1 MKRTLKE
8 KFLYSRLKKRDQEAF
23 AEIYDLFVEPLYR
36 FIYFKV
42 GNKSEAE
49 DLTSE
54 VFLKAWSSAQ
64 ESGQLAVK
72 TLPAF
77 LYRIARNTVVDY
89 YRRKKQ
95 NLSLDETVE
104 TSEEPL
110 SREDLAADFDLAVD
124 REALL
129 KALDQLKDEYREI
142 IVMRYI
148 EDLSTSEIASIL
160 EKNKGAVRVSQ
171 HRALEALKKILATDK
186 Q

>member
-8 KFLYSRLKKRDQEAF
+8 KFLYNRLKKRDQEAF
-23 AEIYDLFVEPLYR
+23 AQVYDLFVEPLYR

-77 LYRIARNTVVDY
+77 LYRIARNTVIDY
-89 YRRKKQ
+89 YRRKKL
-95 NLSLDETVE
+95 NLGLDEALE
-104 TSEEPL
+104 TPDEPVGPD
-110 SREDLAADFDLAVD
+110 SPAADFDLAID
-124 REALL
+124 RELL
-129 KALDQLKDEYREI
+129 TKALEQLKDEYREV

-148 EDLSTSEIASIL
+148 DDLSTAEIAVIL
-160 EKNKGAVRVSQ
+160 EKNKGAVRVTQ
-171 HRALEALKKILATDK
+171 HRALEALKKILTNEK
-186 Q
+186 